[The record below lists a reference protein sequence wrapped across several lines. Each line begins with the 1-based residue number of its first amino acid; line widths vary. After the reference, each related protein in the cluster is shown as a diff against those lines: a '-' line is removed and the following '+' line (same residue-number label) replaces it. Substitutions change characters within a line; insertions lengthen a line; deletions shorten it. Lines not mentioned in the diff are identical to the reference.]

1 MPWNQPGSGKGGGG
15 DNNPWGPRGGRQGP
29 PDLDQV
35 IKNIQQRLGAIFGGG
50 KSKGGGSGSSSPQG
64 GGPLFMLIILALV
77 LGWAWKSVYKVQS
90 GWEGIELWFGKYYET
105 AEPGLNFMVWPL
117 QDVVLVN
124 RQRVQT
130 VEVGYRQSPDQTR
143 VAKEALMLTK
153 DENIVDL
160 QLAVQFD
167 IRDAKELVFNVAE
180 NPEFVVRGATE
191 SSLREVVGTS
201 GMDFVLTEGR
211 KDVVAKT
218 KTLLQTI
225 LDRYKT
231 GINIIAVEMQDA
243 QPPREVKPA
252 FDDAIKAREDQVTL
266 QNKAEAYRNDILPRA
281 QGKAARVRQQA
292 EGYKQAVIAEAEG
305 DAARF
310 TQILQEYRKAP
321 EITRSRLY
329 IESLEEVL
337 SNSSKLMIDQTGGNN
352 ILYLPLDQLI
362 KNRRAVTVPISPDAS
377 MNMPEEQKQASGI
390 RDSRRSTIREGR
402 TTR

>member
-1 MPWNQPGSGKGGGG
+1 MPWNQPGSGKGG
-15 DNNPWGPRGGRQGP
+15 DNNPWGPQGGRQGP
-29 PDLDQV
+29 PDLDQL
-35 IKNIQQRLGAIFGGG
+35 ISNIQKRLGSIFGGG
-50 KSKGGGSGSSSPQG
+50 KGRSGGSGGSSAQG
-64 GGPLFMLIILALV
+64 GPVFLLIIVALV
-77 LGWAWKSVYKVQS
+77 AVWAYKSIYQVQS

-105 AEPGLNFMVWPL
+105 AGPGLNFHLWPL
-117 QDVVLVN
+117 QDVVLIN

-130 VEVGYRQSPDQTR
+130 VEVGYRQSPDQTS
-143 VAKEALMLTK
+143 VPKEALMLTK

-167 IRDAKELVFNVAE
+167 IKEARELVFNVAE
-180 NPEFVVRGATE
+180 SPEFVVRGATE

-225 LDRYKT
+225 LDRYNT

-266 QNKAEAYRNDILPRA
+266 QNKAEAYRNDILPKA
-281 QGKAARVRQQA
+281 QGQAARIRQQA
-292 EGYKQAVIAEAEG
+292 EGYKEAVIAEAEG

-310 TQILQEYRKAP
+310 SQILGEYRKAP
-321 EITRSRLY
+321 DITRTRLY
-329 IESLEEVL
+329 LESLEDVL
-337 SNSSKLMIDQTGGNN
+337 SNSSKLVIDQSKGNN
-352 ILYLPLDQLI
+352 IFYLPLDQMI
-362 KNRRAVTVPISPDAS
+362 KQRRTVNVPMAPDVDLDLSADAQK
-377 MNMPEEQKQASGI
+377 PETTRS
-390 RDSRRSTIREGR
+390 SRRNPIRERR
-402 TTR
+402 TVR